1 MSSVLSV
8 LRLLAST
15 LEASFP
21 LEDTCF
27 LARGA
32 TSFPLDLFLGFS
44 FSETNRILD
53 IINKRGKRVYI
64 PSFTSSSI
72 LFPSSLPLSSGLDA
86 SGKYS
91 NQHRTLGDVTL
102 SSAFFIFEKS

>member
-8 LRLLAST
+8 LRLLAGT

-64 PSFTSSSI
+64 PSFTSSSSI
-72 LFPSSLPLSSGLDA
+72 LFPSSSGLDA

-91 NQHRTLGDVTL
+91 NQRRTLRDVTL
-102 SSAFFIFEKS
+102 SSALFMFEKS